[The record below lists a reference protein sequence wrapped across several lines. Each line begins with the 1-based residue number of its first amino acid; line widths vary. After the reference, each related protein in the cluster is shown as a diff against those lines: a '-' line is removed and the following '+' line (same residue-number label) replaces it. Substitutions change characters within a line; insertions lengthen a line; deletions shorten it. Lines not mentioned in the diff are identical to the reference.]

1 MTKAKTKFFLAGY
14 FAIFFGAV
22 LLRID
27 YFPLSWVP
35 MYGFREEAPL
45 VTVAVGDLKRRDL
58 GFGAVRADGE
68 RLFLSRRDLNIP
80 PANFRRLYQERAF
93 GEGPPQHRRE
103 RAELNA
109 FNAWWYETLIGEDPA
124 KNADYPRDILHS
136 VNRTLDL
143 GPDDP
148 RRIVRLEAHLD
159 FATFTREHLDTG
171 DLVRP
176 IRENRVAIITEQ
188 GTRLEKRPI
197 GAAPTI
203 MAAGE
208 PIDG

>member
-1 MTKAKTKFFLAGY
+1 MAKTKTKFFLIGY

-35 MYGFREEAPL
+35 MYGFREEAPQ

-109 FNAWWYETLIGEDPA
+109 FNAWWYKTLIGEDPA
-124 KNADYPRDILHS
+124 KNADYSGDILRS
-136 VNRTLDL
+136 VNRTLKL
-143 GPDDP
+143 GPNDP
-148 RRIVRLEAHLD
+148 RRIVQLEAHLD
-159 FATFTREHLDTG
+159 FATFTRAHLDTG
-171 DLVRP
+171 DLARP
-176 IRENRVAIITEQ
+176 YRERRIAIITDD
-188 GTRLEKRPI
+188 GTRVERIPLS
-197 GAAPTI
+197 AAET
-203 MAAGE
+203 GTTSRE